1 MPVMRYRLWVVAT
14 ALCVLPCSSLA
25 QTAGDP
31 LRIGDR
37 LRVRSER
44 ETAIGV
50 VTVVGERGFD
60 LVQGRS
66 IRSFAYDHMQLI
78 ERSDG
83 MRRQWRKGALYGG
96 LAGVVL
102 GAVIGYRETVC
113 DVDLGEHLFEGSLGS
128 CESGNLGHTVGMGMA
143 MGNALGVVGVGVG
156 WLIEREAWVNITLP
170 QRGTTLGPIFGY
182 STRNGRPAMVL
193 GIRIGP
199 SGVFPRFRPR
209 LSPIRNP
216 EILFSRGTP
225 SGNTWRR

>member
-1 MPVMRYRLWVVAT
+1 MPVMRYRALVVAM

-37 LRVRSER
+37 LRVRSEG

-66 IRSFAYDHMQLI
+66 IRSFEFDHIKFI

-96 LAGVVL
+96 LAGAML
-102 GAVIGYRETVC
+102 GAVIGYRDTVC
-113 DVDLGEHLFEGSLGS
+113 DGNFFEQLLEPDEVT
-128 CESGNLGHTVGMGMA
+128 CESGNLSSTVGSGLGMG
-143 MGNALGVVGVGVG
+143 GALGAVGAGVG
-156 WLIEREAWVNITLP
+156 WLIEREAWVNITMP
-170 QRGTTLGPIFGY
+170 QRGITLRPIFGN
-182 STRNGRPAMVL
+182 STRSGRPAMVF

-199 SGVFPRFRPR
+199 SGVVPRDRP
-209 LSPIRNP
+209 SPPPIRNP
-216 EILFSRGTP
+216 EILFSRGIP
-225 SGNTWRR
+225 SGDTWRR

>member
-1 MPVMRYRLWVVAT
+1 MPVMRYRLWVVAM

-31 LRIGDR
+31 LRIGDL
-37 LRVRSER
+37 LRVRSEG

-60 LVQGRS
+60 LDQGRL
-66 IRSFAYDHMQLI
+66 IRSFAYDHIQFI

-83 MRRQWRKGALYGG
+83 MRRQWRKGALYAG
-96 LAGVVL
+96 LAGAVL

-113 DVDLGEHLFEGSLGS
+113 DGNFFEQLIEPDKVT
-128 CESGNLGHTVGMGMA
+128 CESGNLGLALGSGLGMG
-143 MGNALGVVGVGVG
+143 GSLGAVGAGVG
-156 WLIEREAWVNITLP
+156 WLIEREAWVNITMP

-182 STRNGRPAMVL
+182 STRSGRPAMVF

-199 SGVFPRFRPR
+199 SGIVPRYRP
-209 LSPIRNP
+209 SPPPIRDP
-216 EILFSRGTP
+216 EILFSRGIP
-225 SGNTWRR
+225 GG